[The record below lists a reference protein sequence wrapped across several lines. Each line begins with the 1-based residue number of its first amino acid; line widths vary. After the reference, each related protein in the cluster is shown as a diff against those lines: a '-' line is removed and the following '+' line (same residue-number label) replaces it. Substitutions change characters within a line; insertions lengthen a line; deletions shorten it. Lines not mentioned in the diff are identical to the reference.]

1 MESGDRLM
9 NPYQSYV
16 ESSVVTATP
25 LELVTLLYRCAL
37 EGIAD
42 ARRCLAEGDIAGRVR
57 PMNRAYDAVTEL
69 ILSLDHDAGGDISR
83 SLAELYGYISQQ
95 LVLGH
100 SQQSDERFAEAA
112 RLLSTLLESWQQL
125 TRAPLPQSDA
135 AELALA
141 GGRF

>member
-1 MESGDRLM
+1 M

-37 EGIAD
+37 VGIAD

-100 SQQSDERFAEAA
+100 SHQSDERFAEAA

-125 TRAPLPQSDA
+125 TLAPLPQPDG